1 MTARSSHEPQE
12 HEHDDWIRERV
23 IERVGELGW
32 TDSLVARRAGVT
44 QPAVSRYLAR
54 TRGVTSATLARIL
67 TAIGLT
73 IEREWDR

>member
-1 MTARSSHEPQE
+1 MSPQG
-12 HEHDDWIRERV
+12 HEHDDWVRERV
-23 IERVGELGW
+23 IERVAELGW
-32 TDSLVARRAGVT
+32 TDSLVAQQAGVS

-73 IEREWDR
+73 IERDWER

>member
-1 MTARSSHEPQE
+1 MSPPRDSEY
-12 HEHDDWIRERV
+12 DDWVRERV
-23 IERVGELGW
+23 IERVAELGW
-32 TDSLVARRAGVT
+32 TDSLVAQQAGVS